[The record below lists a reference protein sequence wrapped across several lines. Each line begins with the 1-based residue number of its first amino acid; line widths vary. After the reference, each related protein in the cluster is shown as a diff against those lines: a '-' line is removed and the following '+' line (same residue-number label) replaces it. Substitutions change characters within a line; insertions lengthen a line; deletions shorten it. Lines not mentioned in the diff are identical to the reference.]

1 MKVREMEIF
10 SFSPQEH
17 EKTNDYHGADAS
29 RHGWRPAVFAL
40 EEEEAWRRW
49 RAWKLQK
56 AEVATNAAPVAVGD
70 PNALS
75 ARERKVL
82 LDRIAATNYAL
93 YEWGRTPGDLDALDG
108 WLLAFARAFRLR
120 AVEDHRSANQNGV
133 VRIEVARTGGRAGY
147 IPYTNLRIA
156 WHTDGYYNYHGPAHC
171 VRGMILHCAAAA
183 AAGGDNRLLDHEL
196 AYLRLRDDSAEAVR
210 LLMHPQ
216 AMIIPEA
223 ADDSGRVRAAN
234 AGPVFFLDSSGALAM
249 RYTAR
254 KKYVEWRDAQTRAA
268 AERLLAL
275 IEAEPLA
282 CRVRL
287 RPGQG
292 VLCNNMPHD
301 RSAFQD
307 DGLSPRLLCRIRFH
321 NRIETNEENPWPAS
335 AN

>member
-1 MKVREMEIF
+1 MEIF
-10 SFSPQEH
+10 SHSPQNQ
-17 EKTNDYHGADAS
+17 EKTDDYHGDGMFGD
-29 RHGWRPAVFAL
+29 GWRPAVFAL
-40 EEEEAWRRW
+40 EEEESWRRW
-49 RAWKLQK
+49 RGWKLQR
-56 AEVATNAAPVAVGD
+56 AEAAATAAPVAVGD
-70 PNALS
+70 PNALL
-75 ARERKVL
+75 AQERKAL

-93 YEWGRTPGDLDALDG
+93 YEWRRTPGDVDA
-108 WLLAFARAFRLR
+108 WLLAFASAFNLR
-120 AVEDHRSANQNGV
+120 AVEDHRSANRNGV
-133 VRIEVARTGGRAGY
+133 VRIEVARMGGRAGY
-147 IPYTNLRIA
+147 IPYTNRRIV

-183 AAGGDNRLLDHEL
+183 SEGGENRLLDHEL
-196 AYLRLRDDSAEAVR
+196 AYLRLRDDDAEAVR

-282 CRVRL
+282 RRVGL
-287 RPGQG
+287 APGQG
-292 VLCNNMPHD
+292 VLCNNVPHD

-307 DGLSPRLLCRIRFH
+307 DGRSPRLLCRIRFH